1 MRKLWKRAAALVVS
15 AALAGAMLPSAFSEE
30 ATDAVEAKLTTMTL
44 REKVGQL
51 FWVRPETLDFSL
63 NPEKKMLT
71 QTMRQNLEQYPVG
84 GIAVFKKNIQDENQ
98 LSSLIADF
106 QSASKIPMI
115 VAVDEEGGAVA
126 RLANHEAF
134 SLPKYTS
141 ARDIGKTGDPEQAR
155 QMGRTI
161 GGYLR
166 FYGFN
171 LDFAPIADVDS
182 NPANPVIGR
191 RAYSTDAQQTAQMVA
206 AAVEGFHEAGM
217 LCLADEAHGTHFYF
231 GNGLPVSA
239 MAAGA
244 DMASVSMHKSGGSL
258 TQSSLL
264 LIGPNVH
271 PGYVRQIINL
281 TQTTSG
287 SYLLMS
293 SLDISRRNL
302 ALRGRQVFHQVAD
315 MAEYAREEIN
325 AVGGY
330 YAFGKELCNGNS
342 VFDFDTTKLSVHTLD
357 IGLAGIE
364 VYDILRDEYDI
375 QIEFGDIGNILAYLS
390 IGDRPQEVERLVS
403 ALAEI
408 KRRYR
413 TDGSGLLSQEYID
426 PVVAASP
433 QEAFYAPKKSLPL
446 RETEGMVC
454 SEFVMCYPP
463 GIPILAPGER
473 ITKEILNYIEYAKAK
488 GCSMTGPEDPD
499 ILHLNV
505 LA

>member
-15 AALAGAMLPSAFSEE
+15 AALAGVMLPSAFSEE

-44 REKVGQL
+44 RENVGQL

-63 NPEKKMLT
+63 NPEKKTLT

-171 LDFAPIADVDS
+171 LDFALVADVDS

-217 LCLADEAHGTHFYF
+217 LCTVKHFPGHGDTGQDSHYGTATSYKTWEEMKAMEMLPFEAGI
-231 GNGLPVSA
+231 
-239 MAAGA
+239 AAGA
-244 DMASVSMHKSGGSL
+244 DVVMTAHITTPNATTDGLPASLSYTMITERLRGELGFQGVIVTDALEMNAIKNHFTPAESAVAALRAGVDVLLMPSDLRAAFDGVVQAVEDGTLSEERLNESVRRIL
-258 TQSSLL
+258 TLKQKAGLDL
-264 LIGPNVH
+264 
-271 PGYVRQIINL
+271 
-281 TQTTSG
+281 SG
-287 SYLLMS
+287 SSAAKQPIAEKTSDTKCSFSGWLKKLWY
-293 SLDISRRNL
+293 
-302 ALRGRQVFHQVAD
+302 GAD
-315 MAEYAREEIN
+315 
-325 AVGGY
+325 
-330 YAFGKELCNGNS
+330 
-342 VFDFDTTKLSVHTLD
+342 T
-357 IGLAGIE
+357 
-364 VYDILRDEYDI
+364 
-375 QIEFGDIGNILAYLS
+375 
-390 IGDRPQEVERLVS
+390 
-403 ALAEI
+403 
-408 KRRYR
+408 
-413 TDGSGLLSQEYID
+413 
-426 PVVAASP
+426 AA
-433 QEAFYAPKKSLPL
+433 
-446 RETEGMVC
+446 
-454 SEFVMCYPP
+454 
-463 GIPILAPGER
+463 
-473 ITKEILNYIEYAKAK
+473 
-488 GCSMTGPEDPD
+488 
-499 ILHLNV
+499 
-505 LA
+505 

>member
-15 AALAGAMLPSAFSEE
+15 AALAGVMLPSAFSEE

-63 NPEKKMLT
+63 NPEKKTLT

-141 ARDIGKTGDPEQAR
+141 TRDIGKTGDPERAR

-171 LDFAPIADVDS
+171 LDFALVADVDS

-217 LCLADEAHGTHFYF
+217 LCTVKHFPGHGDTGQDSHYGTATSYKTWEEMKAMEMLPFEAGI
-231 GNGLPVSA
+231 
-239 MAAGA
+239 AAGA
-244 DMASVSMHKSGGSL
+244 DVVMTAHITTPNATTDGLPASLSYTMITERLRGELGFQGVIVTDALEMNAIKNHFTPAESAVAALRAGVDVLLMPSDLRAAFDGVVQAVEDGTLSEERLNESVRRIL
-258 TQSSLL
+258 TLKQKAGLDL
-264 LIGPNVH
+264 
-271 PGYVRQIINL
+271 
-281 TQTTSG
+281 SG
-287 SYLLMS
+287 SSAAKQPIAEKTSDTKCSFSGWLKKLWY
-293 SLDISRRNL
+293 
-302 ALRGRQVFHQVAD
+302 GAD
-315 MAEYAREEIN
+315 
-325 AVGGY
+325 
-330 YAFGKELCNGNS
+330 
-342 VFDFDTTKLSVHTLD
+342 T
-357 IGLAGIE
+357 
-364 VYDILRDEYDI
+364 
-375 QIEFGDIGNILAYLS
+375 
-390 IGDRPQEVERLVS
+390 
-403 ALAEI
+403 
-408 KRRYR
+408 
-413 TDGSGLLSQEYID
+413 
-426 PVVAASP
+426 AA
-433 QEAFYAPKKSLPL
+433 
-446 RETEGMVC
+446 
-454 SEFVMCYPP
+454 
-463 GIPILAPGER
+463 
-473 ITKEILNYIEYAKAK
+473 
-488 GCSMTGPEDPD
+488 
-499 ILHLNV
+499 
-505 LA
+505 

>member
-63 NPEKKMLT
+63 NPEKKTLT

-171 LDFAPIADVDS
+171 LDFAPVADVDS

-191 RAYSTDAQQTAQMVA
+191 RAYSTDAQQTAHMVA

-217 LCLADEAHGTHFYF
+217 LCTVKHFPGHGDTGQDSHYGTATSYKTWEEMKAMEMLPFEAGI
-231 GNGLPVSA
+231 
-239 MAAGA
+239 AAGA
-244 DMASVSMHKSGGSL
+244 DVVMTAHITTPNATTDGLPASLSYTMITERLRGELGFQGVIVTDSL
-258 TQSSLL
+258 GMYAIKNHFTPAESAVAALRAGVDVLL
-264 LIGPNVH
+264 MPSDLRAAFDGVVQAVEDGTLSEERLNES
-271 PGYVRQIINL
+271 VRRIL
-281 TQTTSG
+281 TLKQKAGLDLSG
-287 SYLLMS
+287 SSAAKQPIAEKTSDTKCSFSGWLKKLWY
-293 SLDISRRNL
+293 R
-302 ALRGRQVFHQVAD
+302 AD
-315 MAEYAREEIN
+315 
-325 AVGGY
+325 
-330 YAFGKELCNGNS
+330 
-342 VFDFDTTKLSVHTLD
+342 T
-357 IGLAGIE
+357 
-364 VYDILRDEYDI
+364 
-375 QIEFGDIGNILAYLS
+375 
-390 IGDRPQEVERLVS
+390 
-403 ALAEI
+403 
-408 KRRYR
+408 
-413 TDGSGLLSQEYID
+413 
-426 PVVAASP
+426 AA
-433 QEAFYAPKKSLPL
+433 
-446 RETEGMVC
+446 
-454 SEFVMCYPP
+454 
-463 GIPILAPGER
+463 
-473 ITKEILNYIEYAKAK
+473 
-488 GCSMTGPEDPD
+488 
-499 ILHLNV
+499 
-505 LA
+505 

>member
-63 NPEKKMLT
+63 NPEKKTLT

-98 LSSLIADF
+98 LSALIADF

-171 LDFAPIADVDS
+171 LDFAPVADVDS

-191 RAYSTDAQQTAQMVA
+191 RAYSADAQQTAQMVA

-217 LCLADEAHGTHFYF
+217 LCTVKHFPGHGDTGQDSHY
-231 GNGLPVSA
+231 GTATSYKTWEEMKAMEMLPFEVGIT
-239 MAAGA
+239 AGA
-244 DMASVSMHKSGGSL
+244 DVVMTAHITTPNATTDGLPASLSYTMITERLRGELGFQGVIVTDSL
-258 TQSSLL
+258 GMYAIKNHFTPAESAVAALRAGVDVLL
-264 LIGPNVH
+264 MPSDLRAAFDGVVQAVEDGTLSEERLNES
-271 PGYVRQIINL
+271 VRRIL
-281 TQTTSG
+281 TLKQKAGLDLSG
-287 SYLLMS
+287 SSAAKQPIAEKTSDTKCSFSGWLKKLWY
-293 SLDISRRNL
+293 R
-302 ALRGRQVFHQVAD
+302 AD
-315 MAEYAREEIN
+315 
-325 AVGGY
+325 
-330 YAFGKELCNGNS
+330 
-342 VFDFDTTKLSVHTLD
+342 T
-357 IGLAGIE
+357 
-364 VYDILRDEYDI
+364 
-375 QIEFGDIGNILAYLS
+375 
-390 IGDRPQEVERLVS
+390 
-403 ALAEI
+403 
-408 KRRYR
+408 
-413 TDGSGLLSQEYID
+413 
-426 PVVAASP
+426 AA
-433 QEAFYAPKKSLPL
+433 
-446 RETEGMVC
+446 
-454 SEFVMCYPP
+454 
-463 GIPILAPGER
+463 
-473 ITKEILNYIEYAKAK
+473 
-488 GCSMTGPEDPD
+488 
-499 ILHLNV
+499 
-505 LA
+505 

>member
-15 AALAGAMLPSAFSEE
+15 AALAGAMLPSAFSKE
-30 ATDAVEAKLTTMTL
+30 ATDAVEVKLTTMTL

-63 NPEKKMLT
+63 NPEKKTLT

-171 LDFAPIADVDS
+171 LDFAPVADVDS

-206 AAVEGFHEAGM
+206 AAVEGFHETGM
-217 LCLADEAHGTHFYF
+217 LCTVKHFPGHGDTGQDSHYGTAASYKTWEEMKEMEMLPFEAGI
-231 GNGLPVSA
+231 
-239 MAAGA
+239 AAGA
-244 DMASVSMHKSGGSL
+244 DVVMTAHITTPNATTDGLPASLSYTMITERLRGELGFQGVIVTDALEMNAIKNHFTPVESAVAALRAGVDVLLMPSDLRAAFDGVVQAVEDGTLSEECLNESVRRIL
-258 TQSSLL
+258 TLKQKAGLDL
-264 LIGPNVH
+264 
-271 PGYVRQIINL
+271 
-281 TQTTSG
+281 SG
-287 SYLLMS
+287 SSAAKQPIAEKTSDTKCSFSGWLKKLWY
-293 SLDISRRNL
+293 
-302 ALRGRQVFHQVAD
+302 GAD
-315 MAEYAREEIN
+315 
-325 AVGGY
+325 
-330 YAFGKELCNGNS
+330 
-342 VFDFDTTKLSVHTLD
+342 T
-357 IGLAGIE
+357 
-364 VYDILRDEYDI
+364 
-375 QIEFGDIGNILAYLS
+375 
-390 IGDRPQEVERLVS
+390 
-403 ALAEI
+403 
-408 KRRYR
+408 
-413 TDGSGLLSQEYID
+413 
-426 PVVAASP
+426 AA
-433 QEAFYAPKKSLPL
+433 
-446 RETEGMVC
+446 
-454 SEFVMCYPP
+454 
-463 GIPILAPGER
+463 
-473 ITKEILNYIEYAKAK
+473 
-488 GCSMTGPEDPD
+488 
-499 ILHLNV
+499 
-505 LA
+505 

>member
-30 ATDAVEAKLTTMTL
+30 ATDAVEAKLATMTL

-63 NPEKKMLT
+63 NPEKKTLT

-171 LDFAPIADVDS
+171 LDFAPVADVDS

-217 LCLADEAHGTHFYF
+217 LCTVKHFPGHGDTGQDSHYGTATSYKTWEEIKAMEMLPFEAGI
-231 GNGLPVSA
+231 
-239 MAAGA
+239 AAGA
-244 DMASVSMHKSGGSL
+244 DVVMTAHITTPNATTDGLPASLSYTMITERLRGELGFQGVIVTDALEMNAIKNHFTPAESAVAALRVGVDV
-258 TQSSLL
+258 LL
-264 LIGPNVH
+264 MPSDLRAAFDGVVQAVEDGTLSEERLNES
-271 PGYVRQIINL
+271 VRRILALKQKAGLNL
-281 TQTTSG
+281 SG
-287 SYLLMS
+287 SSAAKQPIAEKTSDTKCSFSGWLKKLWY
-293 SLDISRRNL
+293 
-302 ALRGRQVFHQVAD
+302 GAD
-315 MAEYAREEIN
+315 
-325 AVGGY
+325 
-330 YAFGKELCNGNS
+330 
-342 VFDFDTTKLSVHTLD
+342 T
-357 IGLAGIE
+357 
-364 VYDILRDEYDI
+364 
-375 QIEFGDIGNILAYLS
+375 
-390 IGDRPQEVERLVS
+390 
-403 ALAEI
+403 
-408 KRRYR
+408 
-413 TDGSGLLSQEYID
+413 
-426 PVVAASP
+426 AA
-433 QEAFYAPKKSLPL
+433 
-446 RETEGMVC
+446 
-454 SEFVMCYPP
+454 
-463 GIPILAPGER
+463 
-473 ITKEILNYIEYAKAK
+473 
-488 GCSMTGPEDPD
+488 
-499 ILHLNV
+499 
-505 LA
+505 

>member
-30 ATDAVEAKLTTMTL
+30 ATDAVEAKLTTMTS

-63 NPEKKMLT
+63 NPEKKTLT

-141 ARDIGKTGDPEQAR
+141 TRDIGKTGDPEQAR

-206 AAVEGFHEAGM
+206 AVVEGFHEAGM
-217 LCLADEAHGTHFYF
+217 LCTVKHFPGHGDTGQDSHYGTATSYKTWEEMKAMEMLPFEAGI
-231 GNGLPVSA
+231 
-239 MAAGA
+239 AAGA
-244 DMASVSMHKSGGSL
+244 DVVMTAHITTPNATTDGLPASLSYTMITERLRGELGFQGVIVTDALEMNAIKNHFTPAESAVAALRAGVDVLLMPSDLRAAFDGVVQAVEDGTLSEERLNESVRRIL
-258 TQSSLL
+258 TLKQKAGLDL
-264 LIGPNVH
+264 
-271 PGYVRQIINL
+271 
-281 TQTTSG
+281 SG
-287 SYLLMS
+287 SSAAKQPIAEKTSDTKCSFSGWLKKLWY
-293 SLDISRRNL
+293 
-302 ALRGRQVFHQVAD
+302 GAD
-315 MAEYAREEIN
+315 
-325 AVGGY
+325 
-330 YAFGKELCNGNS
+330 
-342 VFDFDTTKLSVHTLD
+342 T
-357 IGLAGIE
+357 
-364 VYDILRDEYDI
+364 
-375 QIEFGDIGNILAYLS
+375 
-390 IGDRPQEVERLVS
+390 
-403 ALAEI
+403 
-408 KRRYR
+408 
-413 TDGSGLLSQEYID
+413 
-426 PVVAASP
+426 AA
-433 QEAFYAPKKSLPL
+433 
-446 RETEGMVC
+446 
-454 SEFVMCYPP
+454 
-463 GIPILAPGER
+463 
-473 ITKEILNYIEYAKAK
+473 
-488 GCSMTGPEDPD
+488 
-499 ILHLNV
+499 
-505 LA
+505 

>member
-30 ATDAVEAKLTTMTL
+30 ATDAVEAKLATMTL

-63 NPEKKMLT
+63 NPEKKTLT

-141 ARDIGKTGDPEQAR
+141 TRDIGKTGDPERAR

-171 LDFAPIADVDS
+171 LNFAPVADVDS

-217 LCLADEAHGTHFYF
+217 LCTVKHFPGHGDTGQDSHYGTATSYKTWEEMKAMEMLPFEAGI
-231 GNGLPVSA
+231 
-239 MAAGA
+239 AAGA
-244 DMASVSMHKSGGSL
+244 DVVMTAHITTPNATTDGLPASLSYTMITERLRGELGFQGVIVTDALEMNAIKNHFTPAESAVAALRAGVDVLLMPSDLRAAFDGVVQAVEDGTLSEERLNESVRRIL
-258 TQSSLL
+258 TLKQKAGLDL
-264 LIGPNVH
+264 
-271 PGYVRQIINL
+271 
-281 TQTTSG
+281 SG
-287 SYLLMS
+287 SSAAKQPIAEKTSDTKCSFSGWLKKLWY
-293 SLDISRRNL
+293 
-302 ALRGRQVFHQVAD
+302 GAD
-315 MAEYAREEIN
+315 
-325 AVGGY
+325 
-330 YAFGKELCNGNS
+330 
-342 VFDFDTTKLSVHTLD
+342 T
-357 IGLAGIE
+357 
-364 VYDILRDEYDI
+364 
-375 QIEFGDIGNILAYLS
+375 
-390 IGDRPQEVERLVS
+390 
-403 ALAEI
+403 
-408 KRRYR
+408 
-413 TDGSGLLSQEYID
+413 
-426 PVVAASP
+426 AA
-433 QEAFYAPKKSLPL
+433 
-446 RETEGMVC
+446 
-454 SEFVMCYPP
+454 
-463 GIPILAPGER
+463 
-473 ITKEILNYIEYAKAK
+473 
-488 GCSMTGPEDPD
+488 
-499 ILHLNV
+499 
-505 LA
+505 

>member
-30 ATDAVEAKLTTMTL
+30 AAGAVEAKLTTMTL

-63 NPEKKMLT
+63 NPEKKTLT

-84 GIAVFKKNIQDENQ
+84 GIVVFKKNIQDENQ

-171 LDFAPIADVDS
+171 LDFAPVADVDS

-217 LCLADEAHGTHFYF
+217 LCTVKHFPGHGDTGQDSHYGTATSYKTWEEMKAMEMLPFEAGI
-231 GNGLPVSA
+231 
-239 MAAGA
+239 AAGA
-244 DMASVSMHKSGGSL
+244 DVVMTAHITTPNATTDGLPASL
-258 TQSSLL
+258 
-264 LIGPNVH
+264 
-271 PGYVRQIINL
+271 
-281 TQTTSG
+281 
-287 SYLLMS
+287 SYTMITERLRGELGFQGVIVTDALEMNAIKNHFTPAESAVAALRAGVDVLLMPS
-293 SLDISRRNL
+293 D
-302 ALRGRQVFHQVAD
+302 LRAAFDGVVQ
-315 MAEYAREEIN
+315 
-325 AVGGY
+325 AVEDG
-330 YAFGKELCNGNS
+330 
-342 VFDFDTTKLSVHTLD
+342 TLS
-357 IGLAGIE
+357 E
-364 VYDILRDEYDI
+364 
-375 QIEFGDIGNILAYLS
+375 
-390 IGDRPQEVERLVS
+390 ERLNESVRRILTLKQKAGLDLSESS
-403 ALAEI
+403 AAKQPIAE
-408 KRRYR
+408 K
-413 TDGSGLLSQEYID
+413 TSDTKCSFSGWLKKLWYGAD
-426 PVVAASP
+426 TAA
-433 QEAFYAPKKSLPL
+433 
-446 RETEGMVC
+446 
-454 SEFVMCYPP
+454 
-463 GIPILAPGER
+463 
-473 ITKEILNYIEYAKAK
+473 
-488 GCSMTGPEDPD
+488 
-499 ILHLNV
+499 
-505 LA
+505 

>member
-63 NPEKKMLT
+63 NPEKKTLT

-115 VAVDEEGGAVA
+115 MAVDEEGGAVA
-126 RLANHEAF
+126 RLANHETF

-171 LDFAPIADVDS
+171 LDFAPVADVDS

-206 AAVEGFHEAGM
+206 AAVEGFREAGM
-217 LCLADEAHGTHFYF
+217 LCTVKHFPGHGDTGQDSHYGTATSYKTWEEMKAMEMLPFEAGI
-231 GNGLPVSA
+231 
-239 MAAGA
+239 AAGA
-244 DMASVSMHKSGGSL
+244 DVVMTAHITTPNATTDGLPASLSYTMITERLRGELGFQGVIVTDALEMNAIKNHFTPAESAVAALRAGVDVLLMPSDLRAAFDGVVQAVEDGTLSEERLNESVRRIL
-258 TQSSLL
+258 TLKQKAGLDL
-264 LIGPNVH
+264 
-271 PGYVRQIINL
+271 
-281 TQTTSG
+281 SG
-287 SYLLMS
+287 SSAAKQPIAEKTSDTKCSFSGWLKKLWY
-293 SLDISRRNL
+293 
-302 ALRGRQVFHQVAD
+302 GAD
-315 MAEYAREEIN
+315 
-325 AVGGY
+325 
-330 YAFGKELCNGNS
+330 
-342 VFDFDTTKLSVHTLD
+342 T
-357 IGLAGIE
+357 
-364 VYDILRDEYDI
+364 
-375 QIEFGDIGNILAYLS
+375 
-390 IGDRPQEVERLVS
+390 
-403 ALAEI
+403 
-408 KRRYR
+408 
-413 TDGSGLLSQEYID
+413 
-426 PVVAASP
+426 AA
-433 QEAFYAPKKSLPL
+433 
-446 RETEGMVC
+446 
-454 SEFVMCYPP
+454 
-463 GIPILAPGER
+463 
-473 ITKEILNYIEYAKAK
+473 
-488 GCSMTGPEDPD
+488 
-499 ILHLNV
+499 
-505 LA
+505 

>member
-63 NPEKKMLT
+63 NPEKKTLT

-98 LSSLIADF
+98 LSALIADF

-171 LDFAPIADVDS
+171 LDFAPVADVDS

-217 LCLADEAHGTHFYF
+217 LCTVKHFPGHGDTGQDSHY
-231 GNGLPVSA
+231 GTA
-239 MAAGA
+239 
-244 DMASVSMHKSGGSL
+244 
-258 TQSSLL
+258 
-264 LIGPNVH
+264 
-271 PGYVRQIINL
+271 
-281 TQTTSG
+281 TS
-287 SYLLMS
+287 Y
-293 SLDISRRNL
+293 
-302 ALRGRQVFHQVAD
+302 
-315 MAEYAREEIN
+315 
-325 AVGGY
+325 
-330 YAFGKELCNGNS
+330 K
-342 VFDFDTTKLSVHTLD
+342 T
-357 IGLAGIE
+357 
-364 VYDILRDEYDI
+364 
-375 QIEFGDIGNILAYLS
+375 
-390 IGDRPQEVERLVS
+390 
-403 ALAEI
+403 
-408 KRRYR
+408 
-413 TDGSGLLSQEYID
+413 
-426 PVVAASP
+426 
-433 QEAFYAPKKSLPL
+433 
-446 RETEGMVC
+446 
-454 SEFVMCYPP
+454 
-463 GIPILAPGER
+463 
-473 ITKEILNYIEYAKAK
+473 
-488 GCSMTGPEDPD
+488 
-499 ILHLNV
+499 
-505 LA
+505 

>member
-51 FWVRPETLDFSL
+51 FWVRPEALDFSL
-63 NPEKKMLT
+63 NPEKKTLT

-141 ARDIGKTGDPEQAR
+141 ARDICKTGDPEQAR

-171 LDFAPIADVDS
+171 LDFAPVADVDS

-217 LCLADEAHGTHFYF
+217 LCTVKHFPGHGDTGQDSHYGTATSYKTWKEMKAMEMLPFEAGI
-231 GNGLPVSA
+231 
-239 MAAGA
+239 AAGA
-244 DMASVSMHKSGGSL
+244 DVVMTAHITTPNATTDGLPASLSYTMITERLRGELGFQGVIVTDALEMNAIKNHFTPAESAVAALRAGVDVLLMPSDLREAFDGVVQAVEDGTLSEECLNESVRRIL
-258 TQSSLL
+258 TLKQKAGLDL
-264 LIGPNVH
+264 
-271 PGYVRQIINL
+271 
-281 TQTTSG
+281 SG
-287 SYLLMS
+287 SSAAKQPIAEKTSDTKCSFSGWLKKLWY
-293 SLDISRRNL
+293 
-302 ALRGRQVFHQVAD
+302 GAD
-315 MAEYAREEIN
+315 
-325 AVGGY
+325 
-330 YAFGKELCNGNS
+330 
-342 VFDFDTTKLSVHTLD
+342 T
-357 IGLAGIE
+357 
-364 VYDILRDEYDI
+364 
-375 QIEFGDIGNILAYLS
+375 
-390 IGDRPQEVERLVS
+390 
-403 ALAEI
+403 
-408 KRRYR
+408 
-413 TDGSGLLSQEYID
+413 
-426 PVVAASP
+426 AA
-433 QEAFYAPKKSLPL
+433 
-446 RETEGMVC
+446 
-454 SEFVMCYPP
+454 
-463 GIPILAPGER
+463 
-473 ITKEILNYIEYAKAK
+473 
-488 GCSMTGPEDPD
+488 
-499 ILHLNV
+499 
-505 LA
+505 

>member
-30 ATDAVEAKLTTMTL
+30 ATDAAEAKLTTMTL

-63 NPEKKMLT
+63 NPEKKTLT

-171 LDFAPIADVDS
+171 LDFAPVADVDS

-217 LCLADEAHGTHFYF
+217 LCTVKHFPGHGDTGQDSHYGTATSYKTWEEMKAMEMLPFEAGI
-231 GNGLPVSA
+231 
-239 MAAGA
+239 AAGA
-244 DMASVSMHKSGGSL
+244 DVVMTAHITTPNATTDGLPASLSYTMITERLRGELGFQGVIVTDALEMNSIKNHFTPAESAVAALRAGADVLLMPSDLRAAFDGVVQAVEDGTLSEERLNESVRRIL
-258 TQSSLL
+258 TLKQKAGLDL
-264 LIGPNVH
+264 
-271 PGYVRQIINL
+271 
-281 TQTTSG
+281 SG
-287 SYLLMS
+287 SSAAKQPIAEKTSDTKCSFSGWLKKLWY
-293 SLDISRRNL
+293 
-302 ALRGRQVFHQVAD
+302 GAD
-315 MAEYAREEIN
+315 
-325 AVGGY
+325 
-330 YAFGKELCNGNS
+330 
-342 VFDFDTTKLSVHTLD
+342 T
-357 IGLAGIE
+357 
-364 VYDILRDEYDI
+364 
-375 QIEFGDIGNILAYLS
+375 
-390 IGDRPQEVERLVS
+390 
-403 ALAEI
+403 
-408 KRRYR
+408 
-413 TDGSGLLSQEYID
+413 
-426 PVVAASP
+426 AA
-433 QEAFYAPKKSLPL
+433 
-446 RETEGMVC
+446 
-454 SEFVMCYPP
+454 
-463 GIPILAPGER
+463 
-473 ITKEILNYIEYAKAK
+473 
-488 GCSMTGPEDPD
+488 
-499 ILHLNV
+499 
-505 LA
+505 

>member
-63 NPEKKMLT
+63 NPEKKTLT

-126 RLANHEAF
+126 RLANHEVF

-171 LDFAPIADVDS
+171 LDFAPVADVDS

-191 RAYSTDAQQTAQMVA
+191 RAYSTDAQQAAQMVA

-217 LCLADEAHGTHFYF
+217 FCTVKHFPGHGDTGQDSHYGTATSYKTWEEMKAMEMLPFEAGI
-231 GNGLPVSA
+231 
-239 MAAGA
+239 AAGA
-244 DMASVSMHKSGGSL
+244 DVVMTAHITTPNATTDGLPASLSYTMITERLRGELGFQGVIVTDALEMNAIKNHFTPAESAVAALQAGVDVLLMPSDLRAAFDGVVQAVEDGTLSEERLNESVRRIL
-258 TQSSLL
+258 TLKQKAGLDL
-264 LIGPNVH
+264 
-271 PGYVRQIINL
+271 
-281 TQTTSG
+281 SG
-287 SYLLMS
+287 SSAAKQPIAEKTSDTKCSFSGWLKKLWY
-293 SLDISRRNL
+293 
-302 ALRGRQVFHQVAD
+302 GAD
-315 MAEYAREEIN
+315 
-325 AVGGY
+325 
-330 YAFGKELCNGNS
+330 
-342 VFDFDTTKLSVHTLD
+342 T
-357 IGLAGIE
+357 
-364 VYDILRDEYDI
+364 
-375 QIEFGDIGNILAYLS
+375 
-390 IGDRPQEVERLVS
+390 
-403 ALAEI
+403 
-408 KRRYR
+408 
-413 TDGSGLLSQEYID
+413 
-426 PVVAASP
+426 AA
-433 QEAFYAPKKSLPL
+433 
-446 RETEGMVC
+446 
-454 SEFVMCYPP
+454 
-463 GIPILAPGER
+463 
-473 ITKEILNYIEYAKAK
+473 
-488 GCSMTGPEDPD
+488 
-499 ILHLNV
+499 
-505 LA
+505 